1 MPKIFLDSNVLV
13 YYKDELSLFHKEVL
27 SRLEEW
33 MRSGTMFCISPL
45 VLDEFLYVLKFRYK
59 DKKKNEIFQS
69 LKKAVKEI
77 LEVPFIELVNS
88 PTGLKDQIKVVEY
101 MEKYDLCPRD
111 AYHLLTMIY
120 NKIDS
125 FATFDTDFN
134 KVFEDKLIYSNIR
147 NI

>member
-1 MPKIFLDSNVLV
+1 
-13 YYKDELSLFHKEVL
+13 
-27 SRLEEW
+27 
-33 MRSGTMFCISPL
+33 
-45 VLDEFLYVLKFRYK
+45 
-59 DKKKNEIFQS
+59 
-69 LKKAVKEI
+69 
-77 LEVPFIELVNS
+77 
-88 PTGLKDQIKVVEY
+88 

>member
-1 MPKIFLDSNVLV
+1 
-13 YYKDELSLFHKEVL
+13 
-27 SRLEEW
+27 
-33 MRSGTMFCISPL
+33 
-45 VLDEFLYVLKFRYK
+45 
-59 DKKKNEIFQS
+59 
-69 LKKAVKEI
+69 
-77 LEVPFIELVNS
+77 LVNS

-101 MEKYDLCPRD
+101 MEKYNLCPRD